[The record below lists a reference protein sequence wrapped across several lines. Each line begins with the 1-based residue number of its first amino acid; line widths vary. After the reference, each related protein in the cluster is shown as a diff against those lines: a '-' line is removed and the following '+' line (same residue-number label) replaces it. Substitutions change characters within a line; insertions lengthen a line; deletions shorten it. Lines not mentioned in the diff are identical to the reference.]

1 MEEKKFEDAM
11 KKLEEIVKKLEE
23 GDVLL
28 DESVELFEKGK
39 ELADFCS
46 KKLKGVERRIEKL
59 VEKNGKMES
68 VPFEE

>member
-1 MEEKKFEDAM
+1 MKEKIFEDAM
-11 KKLEEIVKKLEE
+11 TELEAIVKKLED
-23 GDVLL
+23 GDVPL

-59 VEKNGKMES
+59 VEKNGEMEA

>member
-1 MEEKKFEDAM
+1 MVEKKFEDAM
-11 KKLEEIVKKLEE
+11 TELEEIVKKLEE
-23 GDVLL
+23 GDVPL

-39 ELADFCS
+39 ELADFCA

-59 VEKNGKMES
+59 VERNGKMEA